1 MVPVGENRKERTTIL
16 VVDDNQAI
24 GDIFYEKLSSM
35 GYHCCVVGGADDAL
49 AQLHERPFDI
59 VLLDVK
65 LPGKS
70 GIDLLKDLKSSRS
83 DTAVIMVSAVVD
95 PETVIEAGRQWPCDY
110 IIKPFNLDEVV
121 FSIERALAG
130 QYMNRV
136 WRRMSGIRPRRPRA
150 LI

>member
-1 MVPVGENRKERTTIL
+1 MVPVGENATERAAIL

-24 GDIFYEKLSSM
+24 GDIFYEKLNSM
-35 GYHCCVVGGADDAL
+35 GYHCCVVESADAAL
-49 AQLHERPFDI
+49 VQLRERPFDI

-70 GIDLLKDLKSSRS
+70 GIDLLKDIKSSRS
-83 DTAVIMVSAVVD
+83 DTAVIMISAVVD
-95 PETVIEAGRQWPCDY
+95 PETAIEAGRQCTCDY

-130 QYMNRV
+130 QYMNGV
-136 WRRMSGIRPRRPRA
+136 WRRMLGV
-150 LI
+150 